1 MGCFFKSLFLLL
13 FLAVLGLP
21 IAAVVMGIDQ
31 KPLIQRPGDINTA
44 DLKRAQALAERYDP
58 RKMPV
63 GQVTRLVAT
72 GEELNTVLKG
82 AMGAVKQVAGQVQ
95 VTRFGIIVA
104 ITVATPL
111 PENPLGRYVNLR
123 AVIAPSAFGL
133 DISRFAIGAIEIPP
147 VVIKPVLRFALDH
160 LVGPG
165 KADPILN
172 AVKSVQ
178 VSDRMAVVEFRPP
191 AKLVADLK
199 SAAKRQLS
207 LSHPRKIKP
216 YIALLESTSD
226 RVGRNRVSLIEF
238 IRPVFAF
245 AKERSVTRDPAAEN
259 QAAMMAIAIYFGD
272 GRFERFVDGEVLTAE
287 QKSRRRSISHVRLN
301 GRHDFVQHFTISMG
315 LALAGGSSAANL
327 IGELKEVKDSGKKS
341 GFSFT
346 DVGADRI
353 GVRFARAAMA
363 SPERATEF
371 QDVLSKARRESRFF
385 PQFTDLPE
393 GMSQGE
399 FQSRFG
405 DVNSAAYKKVIAD
418 IDRRIAAVG
427 LYR

>member
-21 IAAVVMGIDQ
+21 ITVVVMGIDQ
-31 KPLIQRPGDINTA
+31 KPLIARQGDINAA

-58 RKMPV
+58 RKMPA
-63 GQVTRLVAT
+63 GKINRLMAT
-72 GEELNTVLKG
+72 GDELNTVLKG
-82 AMGAVKQVAGQVQ
+82 AMGAIKQVAGQVQ
-95 VTRFGIIVA
+95 VTRFGVIVA
-104 ITVATPL
+104 VTVATPV
-111 PENPLGRYVNLR
+111 PENPLGRYVNFR

-147 VVIKPVLRFALDH
+147 FIIKPVMRFALDH

-178 VSDRMAVVEFRPP
+178 VSDRMAIVDFRPP

-226 RVGRNRVSLIEF
+226 RVGRDRVSLIEF
-238 IRPVFAF
+238 IRPLFAL
-245 AKERSVTRDPAAEN
+245 AKKRSVTRDPAAEN

-315 LALAGGSSAANL
+315 LSLAGGSAAANL

-346 DVGADRI
+346 DIGADRI
-353 GVRFARAAMA
+353 GVRFAKAAMESA
-363 SPERATEF
+363 VEF
-371 QDVLSKARRESRFF
+371 QDKLSTERNESSFF

-393 GMSQGE
+393 GMSEGE
-399 FQSRFG
+399 FRSRFG
-405 DVNSAAYKKVIAD
+405 DVNSAAYKKVVAE
-418 IDRRIAAVG
+418 IDRRIAGVG